1 MKIFKYLGSVIYH
14 CTWECVSVNVEDVES
29 PEFVVTID
37 FLARAIQNGL
47 SRPKRMLSLEE
58 ARMTAEHV
66 LNFFG
71 YGDRIIDNMLEP
83 EDRDTFYILEDL
95 GILKTERE
103 ETTLWDGR
111 EWRIHYWI
119 INKPRILELTM
130 KREEEE
136 KKEEDFEDIY
146 SELPDELW
154 MRS

>member
-1 MKIFKYLGSVIYH
+1 MEY
-14 CTWECVSVNVEDVES
+14 VES
-29 PEFVVTID
+29 AEFVVTVD
-37 FLARAIQNGL
+37 FLAMAIQNGL
-47 SRPKRMLSLEE
+47 SRPKRRLSIEE

-111 EWRIHYWI
+111 EWRIHYWLL
-119 INKPRILELTM
+119 NKERIYELVNYKM
-130 KREEEE
+130 ENEKR
-136 KKEEDFEDIY
+136 EEDFEDIY
-146 SELPDELW
+146 EELPEDIW

>member
-1 MKIFKYLGSVIYH
+1 MLVEI
-14 CTWECVSVNVEDVES
+14 EDVES
-29 PEFVVTID
+29 PEFVVTVD
-37 FLARAIQNGL
+37 FLAQAIQNGL
-47 SRPKRMLSLEE
+47 SRPKRKLSLEE

-71 YGDRIIDNMLEP
+71 YGDRIIDNTLEP

-119 INKPRILELTM
+119 LNKVRIWELTNR
-130 KREEEE
+130 KEEEE
-136 KKEEDFEDIY
+136 RKEEDVEDVY
-146 SELPDELW
+146 MELPDDLW
-154 MRS
+154 IRS